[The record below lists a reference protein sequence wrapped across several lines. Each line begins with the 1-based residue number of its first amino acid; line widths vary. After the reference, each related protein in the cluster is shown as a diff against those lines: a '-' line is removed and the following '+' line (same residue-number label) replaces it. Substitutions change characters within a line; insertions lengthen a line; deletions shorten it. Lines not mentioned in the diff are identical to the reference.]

1 MFYMN
6 YCVITYIFGKNKE
19 ILRDP
24 LVIDNNIEYICV
36 TDQKDLK
43 SKIWK
48 IIYDEIPQAK
58 CIRDKMVYVKYNPFK
73 YTEANI
79 ICVIDGT
86 LEITQS
92 LIPLFEQ
99 VKDNDLL
106 IKLHP
111 ERNNLFAELCEW
123 IKTQG
128 MEKEAVNKFQV
139 IANHEKLDLN
149 KKFLLES
156 CVIVYT
162 KKTIIQELCE
172 EEISLM
178 KFLGNNGN
186 LFLSNQCVFTLLI
199 QKAKV
204 KFEFINQKDFFK
216 RYNHGTTKLHNR

>member
-1 MFYMN
+1 MKFA
-6 YCVITYIFGKNKE
+6 VITYIFGKGKE
-19 ILRDP
+19 ILRKP
-24 LVIDNNIEYICV
+24 LVKDNIEYICV

-43 SKIWK
+43 SLDWK
-48 IIYDEIPQAK
+48 IIYDEMPKVK

-73 YTEANI
+73 YTDADR

-111 ERNNLFAELCEW
+111 ERDNLFVELGTW
-123 IKTQG
+123 IKTRG
-128 MEKEAVNKFQV
+128 MSSDYLQKFQV
-139 IANHEKLDLN
+139 IAKCEKLDLN
-149 KKFLLES
+149 RKFLLES

-162 KKTIIQELCE
+162 RKPIIQKLCE
-172 EEISLM
+172 EEISFM

-204 KFEFINQKDFFK
+204 KFGFINQKDFFK
-216 RYNHGTTKLHNR
+216 RYNHGTTKIHNR